1 MNHLIPRASAVALLS
16 ALLTACIP
24 PAFYSAVN
32 VYAVDN
38 GNDVSFSVKVA
49 NDPASVT
56 CFNGGVTM
64 SWVSGDT
71 WQGIADYTN
80 DLTTRP
86 GQNTVSCSAS
96 NSYGSVTSTV
106 GKITLIENQPPNI
119 IMLSGISICG
129 NFESISINEPLVD
142 MGSSTYMTG
151 ATYALTQGTLPAG
164 LSINSAN
171 GNLIGTPATGDHNI
185 NGLKMTATT
194 LAGSDESGVF
204 SVSITDDAC
213 PP

>member
-1 MNHLIPRASAVALLS
+1 MYHLISESIWLLPYLA

-56 CFNGGVTM
+56 CFGGGVTM

-71 WQGIADYTN
+71 WQGTADYTN

-86 GQNTVSCSAS
+86 GQNTVSCTAS
-96 NSYGSVTSTV
+96 NSYG
-106 GKITLIENQPPNI
+106 I
-119 IMLSGISICG
+119 
-129 NFESISINEPLVD
+129 
-142 MGSSTYMTG
+142 
-151 ATYALTQGTLPAG
+151 
-164 LSINSAN
+164 
-171 GNLIGTPATGDHNI
+171 GNLHCGQDHPDREPAAEHYHAVRHLHLRQFRI
-185 NGLKMTATT
+185 HQH
-194 LAGSDESGVF
+194 
-204 SVSITDDAC
+204 
-213 PP
+213 

>member
-1 MNHLIPRASAVALLS
+1 MNKMIVKALAVTGLA

-56 CFNGGVTM
+56 CFGGGVTM

-71 WQGIADYTN
+71 WQGVADYTN

-86 GQNTVSCSAS
+86 GQNTVTCSAS
-96 NSYGSVTSTV
+96 NSYGSVTDR
-106 GKITLIENQPPNI
+106 K
-119 IMLSGISICG
+119 
-129 NFESISINEPLVD
+129 
-142 MGSSTYMTG
+142 
-151 ATYALTQGTLPAG
+151 
-164 LSINSAN
+164 
-171 GNLIGTPATGDHNI
+171 
-185 NGLKMTATT
+185 
-194 LAGSDESGVF
+194 
-204 SVSITDDAC
+204 SVV
-213 PP
+213 